1 MTNKKET
8 EVGSFDLII
17 HKLKEIQTNAE
28 DAMSWTDVM
37 SWEDFTSW
45 IKEAYKGSWNL
56 INDLEDI
63 IFDLEEYKEMLN
75 GLN

>member
-1 MTNKKET
+1 MET
-8 EVGSFDLII
+8 LDLII
-17 HKLKEIQTNAE
+17 HRLKEIQTNSE

-63 IFDLEEYKEMLN
+63 IRELENMKKYA
-75 GLN
+75 